1 MAFIP
6 FTSQDQLQLEEKKRR
21 ELLGAEIPTRERAD
35 NLAWIS
41 NKDIE
46 PTSPFSKEESILRKL
61 RMKSLP
67 GVPSYR
73 HDFHSW
79 TSADDM
85 QDRRATQQTVG
96 TYTSFSEGVT
106 DAEHHDVYAS
116 FPFVAIISKEDWEE
130 KVDLEFLDDIAL
142 VSSDDD
148 EIDFKKREM
157 SLDEYESKFFKLF
170 HDSLRKNKL
179 ILNSQLPQFE
189 SQGIM
194 SIFKSQG
201 AHVRQ
206 VAKLLQK
213 CRKAANRLFN
223 FQCCSFIICTESVEG
238 KSGEELE
245 MNVNDHP
252 MKFLFEV
259 DRFSTIDSLCMFDFS
274 AICSSDSKFFASTS
288 TSPYLSLDS
297 QQWRSA
303 LKEDRVGREIM
314 MYEPSAVEL
323 LKKQGNTAQMHARE
337 LERTH
342 YFSKLLKLVI
352 SEYVYLSRQ
361 VLTNNMSFKGSEVIR
376 KLKEQKKNRD
386 LFKAIPKWVTEFEQ
400 LEFILNPAKSIKWAD
415 LISDEDP
422 FAAGDRAR
430 SLRKTIFLCDPIHW
444 TLYMMIL
451 VDMRVQALI
460 SLLAGTAKVN
470 KGWEESVSGTDTA
483 AKIRDIKTLG
493 KEHLARLRN
502 MLTPLPKRERLE
514 TYAATNQTNY
524 FVEGINLAVPMMS
537 LCLATNMM
545 SMRSESLGGKLSLN
559 THTLEK
565 HASGSIRTGGN
576 HESLLM
582 SGTS

>member
-1 MAFIP
+1 M
-6 FTSQDQLQLEEKKRR
+6 SQEQLQLEEKKRR
-21 ELLGAEIPTRERAD
+21 ELLGIEIPTRERAD

-46 PTSPFSKEESILRKL
+46 PTSPFSKEEDILRKL
-61 RMKSLP
+61 RIKSLP

-79 TSADDM
+79 TSCDDL
-85 QDRRATQQTVG
+85 QVG
-96 TYTSFSEGVT
+96 GRPTAATYTSFSEGGT
-106 DAEHHDVYAS
+106 DAEQVDVYAS
-116 FPFVAIISKEDWEE
+116 FPFVALISKEDWEE
-130 KVDLEFLDDIAL
+130 NVDLEFLDEVAL

-245 MNVNDHP
+245 LNVNDIP

-259 DRFSTIDSLCMFDFS
+259 DRFSTVDSLCMFDFS
-274 AICSSDSKFFASTS
+274 AICSSDSKFLASTS
-288 TSPYLSLDS
+288 TSPYLSLTL

-323 LKKQGNTAQMHARE
+323 LKKQGNIAQIHAAE

-361 VLTNNMSFKGSEVIR
+361 VLTNNMCFKGSEVIR

-430 SLRKTIFLCDPIHW
+430 SLKKTIFLCDPIHW

-451 VDMRVQALI
+451 VDMRVQELI

-483 AKIRDIKTLG
+483 AQIRDIKTLG

-502 MLTPLPKRERLE
+502 MLTPLPKRESLE

-524 FVEGINLAVPMMS
+524 FVEGINLDIPMMS
-537 LCLATNMM
+537 LCMATDMM
-545 SMRSESLGGKLSLN
+545 GMRSESLQNSYSKL
-559 THTLEK
+559 
-565 HASGSIRTGGN
+565 AADSIMTGVSQP
-576 HESLLM
+576 ESLIVP
-582 SGTS
+582 GTS